1 MRLPVYRNFLI
12 EILIMN
18 LKKKYKILVTGGAGM
33 IGSNLVKK
41 LVSNGFE
48 VFVADNLWRGKKEY
62 LLSDNTNMVI
72 PSKNFHQVDLR
83 DFENCLK
90 VTSKM
95 DIVVHLADVVAGIN
109 YVFSNESSLYRSN
122 ILINTNT
129 LQACV
134 TNKVK
139 KYIYAGTACSYP
151 KSKQSIINPPPFLEE
166 DVYPAEPESAYG
178 WSKLMGE
185 YEAELAHNSGVIDIE
200 ILRLHNVYGSPAEL
214 DPSMSQVIPALC
226 RKAIEQKNLELLVW
240 GSGKQKRAFVHVDD
254 VVDGFVKAIS
264 KTSKFNGAIQLG
276 PDYSTSIAEIA
287 KRIVSLSGKNISIK
301 FDKSKPEGD
310 FDRMANNSKA
320 KKFLNWSP
328 LITLDE
334 GLKKVFSWC
343 ETKLS

>member
-1 MRLPVYRNFLI
+1 M
-12 EILIMN
+12 
-18 LKKKYKILVTGGAGM
+18 KKKYKVLVTGGAGM

-41 LVSNGFE
+41 LVFNGFD

-62 LLSDNTNMVI
+62 LMSDKTNMVI
-72 PSKNFHQVDLR
+72 PNKNFYQVDLR
-83 DFENCLK
+83 DYESCLK
-90 VTSKM
+90 VTKEM

-129 LQACV
+129 LHACIN
-134 TNKVK
+134 NKVK

-151 KSKQSIINPPPFLEE
+151 KSKQSIINPPPFKEE
-166 DVYPAEPESAYG
+166 EVYPAEPESAYG

-185 YEAELAHNSGVIDIE
+185 YEAELVYNEGLIDIE
-200 ILRLHNVYGSPAEL
+200 ILRLHNVYGSPSEL

-226 RKAIEQKNLELLVW
+226 RKAIEQNNLELLVW
-240 GSGKQKRAFVHVDD
+240 GSGQQKRAFVHVDD
-254 VVDGFVKAIS
+254 VVDGFVKAIN
-264 KTSKFNGAIQLG
+264 KNSKFGGVIQLG

-287 KRIVSLSGKNISIK
+287 KRIVILSEKKIQIK

-310 FDRMANNSKA
+310 VDRMANNTRA
-320 KKFLNWSP
+320 KKLLNWSP
-328 LITLDE
+328 RISLDE

-343 ETKLS
+343 KTEL

>member
-1 MRLPVYRNFLI
+1 
-12 EILIMN
+12 MN
-18 LKKKYKILVTGGAGM
+18 LEKKYKILVTGGAGM